1 MEFRETTAYKIFLTQ
16 LLELKPKIESISEL
30 NRKNDD
36 VRLFLHALKGNA
48 GLFGFSELGL
58 LAQQMC
64 SVAERHSEEEFK
76 VTKLALLSS
85 ISHILETEQVQ

>member
-1 MEFRETTAYKIFLTQ
+1 MEFRETAAYKIFLSQ
-16 LLELKPKIESISEL
+16 LFELKPKIESISEL
-30 NRKNDD
+30 NRKNEE

-58 LAQQMC
+58 LAQQLC
-64 SVAERHSEEEFK
+64 SMAERHSEEEFQ

-85 ISHILETEQVQ
+85 ISQILETEEV